1 LTAAALAF
9 AVLVVG
15 ASLALAAT
23 ESRDERDVLTVA
35 GVAPGSLARSAGGK
49 AWLLAAIG
57 AAMAV
62 PIGLLPV
69 AVFAVADRGDMVF
82 RVPWRTIGLL
92 AVVLPAVAAIVALG
106 ASTLAQRLRPLRV
119 STAVFE

>member
-1 LTAAALAF
+1 VALAF
-9 AVLVVG
+9 AVLAVG
-15 ASLALAAT
+15 AGLALAAA
-23 ESRDERDVLTVA
+23 EYRDERDVLAVA
-35 GVAPGSLARSAGGK
+35 GVAPRTLARSAGGK

-57 AAMAV
+57 AGMAV

-69 AVFAVADRGDMVF
+69 AVFAAADRGDMVF

-92 AVVLPAVAAIVALG
+92 AVVLPALAAAVALG